1 MILTGSSL
9 LVFLTCAVSVSLAS
23 YASTT
28 PARHNQC
35 RSVYE
40 TVYEPQCTTSYEK
53 DCSTTYSQECTPV
66 TEYSR
71 ECSTNY
77 EQQCSTE
84 YAQECRTD
92 YQQTCNTIYEQQCST
107 QYEQECNT
115 EYKQECST
123 TYETKCS
130 TSHETVEEHYTTEDH
145 SSYGSRPLQ
154 HSTKKQV
161 PVENCW
167 EEPKES
173 CRQVPG

>member
-1 MILTGSSL
+1 MGVSFFYCCKMVLTGIPMF
-9 LVFLTCAVSVSLAS
+9 VFLTCVVTVSLAS
-23 YASTT
+23 YATT
-28 PARHNQC
+28 PARQKQC
-35 RSVYE
+35 RSVYD

-53 DCSTTYSQECTPV
+53 DCSTTYEQECSTSYGQECS

-84 YAQECRTD
+84 YAQVCRTD
-92 YQQTCNTIYEQQCST
+92 YEQTCNTVYE
-107 QYEQECNT
+107 
-115 EYKQECST
+115 QECST

-173 CRQVPG
+173 CRQVPS

>member
-1 MILTGSSL
+1 MGVSSSFCLKMVLTGTPMF
-9 LVFLTCAVSVSLAS
+9 VFLTCVVTVSLAS
-23 YASTT
+23 YATT
-28 PARHNQC
+28 PVRQKQC
-35 RSVYE
+35 RSVYD
-40 TVYEPQCTTSYEK
+40 TVYEPHCTTSYEK
-53 DCSTTYSQECTPV
+53 DCSTTYEQECSTEYSNQCSTEYKQECTPV

-84 YAQECRTD
+84 YA
-92 YQQTCNTIYEQQCST
+92 
-107 QYEQECNT
+107 QECNT

-161 PVENCW
+161 PTEKCW

-173 CRQVPG
+173 CR